1 MISAFLPHECQRAS
15 PSVKMVKRLGLCI
28 TVEVF
33 CRNCSCISDA
43 VDLFTTVP
51 SSRGP
56 DAISLNVCLI
66 PVLKSKVGIS
76 DVVQVLSCL
85 NIKSPD
91 RRGLQ
96 RRFNRLSD
104 MMVDVNKQWMI
115 DNQTYVKHILQLAG
129 EENLVDV
136 ETDSSYNRP
145 QPGCEAA
152 TQTCCPLVEQYTT
165 KKLTINIE
173 TANVNCP
180 SKNWT

>member
-1 MISAFLPHECQRAS
+1 MFVWLPHSQAVICCCRKSPFLHQQDFLPRPIEECA
-15 PSVKMVKRLGLCI
+15 SVKVVQRLGLCI

-51 SSRGP
+51 SSRSP
-56 DAISLNVCLI
+56 DAISLNVRLI

-136 ETDSSYNRP
+136 ESLCYIQS
-145 QPGCEAA
+145 
-152 TQTCCPLVEQYTT
+152 
-165 KKLTINIE
+165 
-173 TANVNCP
+173 VNSLIVCL
-180 SKNWT
+180 